1 VAILIWGIREG
12 RKSEEPRRPP
22 EAERRAPVT
31 APVTTEPARRQVDVR
46 DVDGTLTRAVQQ
58 AGGDEVW
65 VKGRVADRSDDS
77 GTESEPDHAEQVI
90 EAVATPGAYH
100 AVLSAI
106 ETEAQR
112 QGLDVRSSDVV
123 AKGAGQVQQAEQIEV
138 LRNRQAVRRWQVRQ
152 VPRLYRA
159 AVVIDDL
166 GGDLAAAEKLLRL
179 PYGLTFSVLPYLA
192 HSAMVAEEAHRD
204 GREVMLHLPME
215 AEPGSLV
222 ALGRGAIKVGMTG
235 PEIADAIG
243 GDLASVP
250 YVRGANNHMGSR
262 ATADPR
268 LMAEVMRTLANRH
281 LYFIDSRTTVSTV
294 AYDAARRE
302 GVPTFF
308 RSVFLD
314 DKQDTAYSLQQL
326 ENFRRIIEQRGA
338 ALAIGHP
345 HPTTLE
351 ALAKFLPELERDDVE
366 LVPPSELVRL
376 PEVARI
382 LPPRIH

>member
-1 VAILIWGIREG
+1 MAILIWGIREG
-12 RKSEEPRRPP
+12 RKQEAPRRPP
-22 EAERRAPVT
+22 QAEHGAPVSAPTTAEPERREVDLG
-31 APVTTEPARRQVDVR
+31 EFDRRLV
-46 DVDGTLTRAVQQ
+46 RAVQQ
-58 AGGDEVW
+58 AGGDDVW
-65 VKGRVADRSDDS
+65 VKGRAAGNWDAS
-77 GTESEPDHAEQVI
+77 GTESEAARTGHAGRVT
-90 EAVATPGAYH
+90 EAVATPGAYQ

-106 ETEAQR
+106 AAEAQR

-123 AKGAGQVQQAEQIEV
+123 AKRAGPAEQLEV
-138 LRNRQAVRRWQVRQ
+138 LRNRQAVRRWEVRQ

-159 AVVIDDL
+159 AIVIDDL
-166 GGDLAAAEKLLRL
+166 GGDLAAAERLLSL

-192 HSAMVAEEAHRD
+192 HSTAVAEEAHRD

-215 AEPGSLV
+215 AEPGSGM
-222 ALGRGAIKVGMTG
+222 APGRGAIKLGMTG
-235 PEIADAIG
+235 PEVVGTID
-243 GDLASVP
+243 GDLANVP

-262 ATADPR
+262 ATADAR

-281 LYFIDSRTTVSTV
+281 LYFIDSRTTVETV
-294 AYDAARRE
+294 AYDAARQE

-314 DKQDTAYSLQQL
+314 DQQETAYSLRQL
-326 ENFRRIIEQRGA
+326 EAFRRIVEQRGA

-345 HPTTLE
+345 HPTTIE
-351 ALAKFLPELERDDVE
+351 ALERFLPELERDDVE

-382 LPPRIH
+382 LPPRVH

>member
-1 VAILIWGIREG
+1 
-12 RKSEEPRRPP
+12 
-22 EAERRAPVT
+22 
-31 APVTTEPARRQVDVR
+31 
-46 DVDGTLTRAVQQ
+46 
-58 AGGDEVW
+58 
-65 VKGRVADRSDDS
+65 VKGRIADSSGVS
-77 GTESEPDHAEQVI
+77 GTESEQGHARQVI

-100 AVLSAI
+100 PVLSAI
-106 ETEAQR
+106 EAEAQR
-112 QGLDVRSSDVV
+112 QGLDVRSSDAVT
-123 AKGAGQVQQAEQIEV
+123 KGAGPAEQIEV
-138 LRNRQAVRRWQVRQ
+138 LHNHQAVSRWQVRQ

-159 AVVIDDL
+159 AIVIDDL
-166 GGDLAAAEKLLRL
+166 GGDMTAAQELLRL

-192 HSAMVAEEAHRD
+192 HSATVAEEAHRV

-222 ALGRGAIKVGMTG
+222 ALGKGAIRVGMPG
-235 PEIADAIG
+235 REVADAIA

-250 YVRGANNHMGSR
+250 YVRGVNNHMGSR
-262 ATADPR
+262 ATADPH
-268 LMAEVMRTLANRH
+268 LMAEVMSALASRH

-294 AYDAARRE
+294 AYDAARGE

-314 DKQDTAYSLQQL
+314 DKEDTAYSLRQL
-326 ENFRRIIEQRGA
+326 EAFRRIIEQRGA

-345 HPTTLE
+345 HPTTIE
-351 ALAKFLPELERDDVE
+351 ALAKFLPELERSDVE

-376 PEVARI
+376 PEVARM

>member
-1 VAILIWGIREG
+1 VAKHG
-12 RKSEEPRRPP
+12 
-22 EAERRAPVT
+22 
-31 APVTTEPARRQVDVR
+31 APVTTERESREVDAHEFDR
-46 DVDGTLTRAVQQ
+46 KLILAAQQ
-58 AGGDEVW
+58 AGGDDVW
-65 VKGRVADRSDDS
+65 VKGRVADGSEVS
-77 GTESEPDHAEQVI
+77 GTESQPSHVGRAI
-90 EAVATPGAYH
+90 EALATPGAYH

-106 ETEAQR
+106 EAEAQR
-112 QGLDVRSSDVV
+112 QGLDVRSSGPVT
-123 AKGAGQVQQAEQIEV
+123 KGAGPAEQIEV

-159 AVVIDDL
+159 AIVIDDL

-192 HSAMVAEEAHRD
+192 YSATVAEEAHRD

-215 AEPGSLV
+215 AEQGSV
-222 ALGRGAIKVGMTG
+222 AALGKGAIRVRMRG
-235 PEIADAIG
+235 PEVADVIG

-250 YVRGANNHMGSR
+250 YVRGVNNHMGSR

-268 LMAEVMRTLANRH
+268 LMAEVMSTLANRH
-281 LYFIDSRTTVSTV
+281 LYFIDSRTTVATV

-302 GVPTFF
+302 GVPAFF
-308 RSVFLD
+308 RAVFLD
-314 DKQDTAYSLQQL
+314 DKEDTAYSLQQL
-326 ENFRRIIEQRGA
+326 EKFRRIIEQRGA

-345 HPTTLE
+345 HPTTIE
-351 ALAKFLPELERDDVE
+351 ALAKFLPEFERSDVE

-382 LPPRIH
+382 LPPPVSAP

>member
-1 VAILIWGIREG
+1 MAILIWGIHEG
-12 RKSEEPRRPP
+12 RKREAPRRPP
-22 EAERRAPVT
+22 EAEHRAPVT
-31 APVTTEPARRQVDVR
+31 TPLPAEPARRPVDVR
-46 DVDGTLTRAVQQ
+46 DVDRTLIRAAQQ
-58 AGGDEVW
+58 AGGDDVW
-65 VKGRVADRSDDS
+65 VKGLVADSSDDS
-77 GTESEPDHAEQVI
+77 GTESETDHDGRVI

-106 ETEAQR
+106 EAEAQR
-112 QGLDVRSSDVV
+112 QGLDVRSSDAVT
-123 AKGAGQVQQAEQIEV
+123 KGAGPAEQIEV

-159 AVVIDDL
+159 AIVIDDL
-166 GGDLAAAEKLLRL
+166 GGDLPAAEKLLRL

-192 HSAMVAEEAHRD
+192 HSAMVAEEVHRD

-235 PEIADAIG
+235 PEIADAIE

-250 YVRGANNHMGSR
+250 YVRGTNNHMGSR

-281 LYFIDSRTTVSTV
+281 LYFIDSRTTTSTV
-294 AYDAARRE
+294 AYDAARQE

-326 ENFRRIIEQRGA
+326 ETFRRIIEQRGA

-345 HPTTLE
+345 HPTTIE

-382 LPPRIH
+382 LPPRKPAP

>member
-1 VAILIWGIREG
+1 VL
-12 RKSEEPRRPP
+12 
-22 EAERRAPVT
+22 RAPVK
-31 APVTTEPARRQVDVR
+31 VEQERREVDVR
-46 DVDGTLTRAVQQ
+46 DLDPKLTRAAQR
-58 AGGDEVW
+58 AGGDNVW
-65 VKGRVADRSDDS
+65 VKGRIGS
-77 GTESEPDHAEQVI
+77 GDPETESRPSHVGQEI
-90 EAVATPGAYH
+90 EAVATPVVYH

-106 ETEAQR
+106 EEEAQR
-112 QGLDVRSSDVV
+112 QGLDVRTSSPVT
-123 AKGAGQVQQAEQIEV
+123 KGTGQAQQAQQIEV
-138 LRNRQAVRRWQVRQ
+138 LRDRQSVRRWQVRQ

-159 AVVIDDL
+159 AIVIDDL
-166 GGDLAAAEKLLRL
+166 GGDLAAAEKLLHL
-179 PYGLTFSVLPYLA
+179 PYGLTFSVLPYLS
-192 HSAMVAEEAHRD
+192 HSATVAEEAHRD

-215 AEPGSLV
+215 AEPGSV
-222 ALGRGAIKVGMTG
+222 IALGRGAIRLGMTG
-235 PEIADAIG
+235 PEIAEAIG

-268 LMAEVMRTLANRH
+268 LMAEVMKALAHRH

-314 DKQDTAYSLQQL
+314 DHQDTAYSLQQL
-326 ENFRRIIEQRGA
+326 ETFRRIIEQRGA

-345 HPTTLE
+345 HPTTIE
-351 ALAKFLPELERDDVE
+351 ALARFLPELERDDVE

-382 LPPRIH
+382 LPPPAH

>member
-1 VAILIWGIREG
+1 LVSVIAILIWGVRESV
-12 RKSEEPRRPP
+12 KKQVSRRPT
-22 EAERRAPVT
+22 EATHRAPVT
-31 APVTTEPARRQVDVR
+31 VAQGSREVDVR
-46 DVDGTLTRAVQQ
+46 ELQRKLTLAVQE

-65 VKGRVADRSDDS
+65 VKSRDGESSDVSGAESQPSHAGR
-77 GTESEPDHAEQVI
+77 VI
-90 EAVATPGAYH
+90 EAVATPGAYS

-106 ETEAQR
+106 RGEAQR
-112 QGLDVRSSDVV
+112 EGLDVRTSGAA
-123 AKGAGQVQQAEQIEV
+123 AKGVRRTEGVEL
-138 LRNRQAVRRWQVRQ
+138 LRNRQLLWRWQVRQ

-159 AVVIDDL
+159 AIVIDDL
-166 GGDLAAAEKLLRL
+166 GGDVAAAEELLRL
-179 PYGLTFSVLPYLA
+179 PYRLTFSVLPYLA
-192 HSAMVAEEAHRD
+192 YSATVAAEAHRS

-215 AEPGSLV
+215 AMPGSLP
-222 ALGRGAIKVGMTG
+222 APGRGVIRVGMAG
-235 PEIADAIG
+235 PEVADAIE

-268 LMAEVMRTLANRH
+268 LMAKVMKELASRR

-314 DKQDTAYSLQQL
+314 DQEDVAYSLQQL
-326 ENFRRIIEQRGA
+326 RTFHRIIKERGA

-345 HPTTLE
+345 HPSTIQ
-351 ALAKFLPELERDDVE
+351 ALTKFLPELERDDVE

-382 LPPRIH
+382 LPPRSPAP